1 MKKIKNIVL
10 GLSLLG
16 MTASCV
22 ESTLDKTPEL
32 AFSEDNA
39 FANFQ
44 VTQTYAF
51 GFYTIFPGFDL
62 SVPNSEWDGDLMMH
76 NNSNQGS
83 SWIWGRQIIPTT
95 SGIWDFS
102 FVRRVNIML
111 QNLDASDMSEA
122 EKNHWRAVG
131 YFFRAYDY
139 YDKIAAY
146 GDVPWIDRVLTD
158 DDELLYAPRTP
169 RAEVAQHILDD
180 LLFAEENIMEPGTNG
195 IPSNSISSDVVRAMI
210 SRFGLFEGTWRKYHG
225 LQGAEAFLRA
235 SADAGEVL
243 IANNPTLHSNYNEL
257 FNSAD
262 LAGVPGVLLYKSYE
276 NGVLTHV
283 LTSRHRNSAGNW
295 DITKRG
301 ADSYL
306 MKDGQTRW
314 NSDLFETDRDPY
326 AEFRNRDLRML
337 YTITPPFR
345 VKPVSGNRL
354 AWDYSDDPK
363 DREYIDFMQ
372 GISDATQKQ
381 LPSRNHAGYILRVSP
396 HFRDFNEG
404 DPYNVSRTGYKLFKY
419 YNRLHDIQNND
430 FNDAPIFRMGEVMV
444 NYAEAKWELGEFDQ
458 TVADATINMLRE
470 RGEVAP
476 MEISAVGAEFDPTR
490 DPEVD
495 PILWEIRRERGIE
508 LMAEGYRFNDLRRWK
523 KMDYTNDPKLG
534 RWIVGADVNNRIPI
548 QGGAAEGYIQFFP
561 GTPPAWEDYQ
571 YLYPVPSQEIA
582 LNPNLEQNPGWE

>member
-1 MKKIKNIVL
+1 MA
-10 GLSLLG
+10 GLTL
-16 MTASCV
+16 SCV

-32 AFSEDNA
+32 VFSEDNA
-39 FANFQ
+39 FENFQ

-51 GFYTIFPGFDL
+51 GFYTAFSGYNDL
-62 SVPNSEWDGDLMMH
+62 GVINSDWNADLMMN
-76 NNSNQGS
+76 NNSNQGA
-83 SWIWGRQIIPTT
+83 SWIWGRETIPTT
-95 SGIWDFS
+95 SGIWNFS

-111 QNLDASDMSEA
+111 KNLEASNMTEA
-122 EKNHWRAVG
+122 EKNHWRAIG

-180 LLFAEENIMEPGTNG
+180 LLFARDNIMEPGTNG
-195 IPSNSISSDVVRAMI
+195 IPSNSISSDVVRALI

-225 LQGAEAFLRA
+225 LSGSDTFLRA
-235 SADAGEVL
+235 SADAGAEL
-243 IANNPTLHSNYNEL
+243 IANNPSLHPNYNEL
-257 FNSAD
+257 FNSAS
-262 LAGVPGVLLYKSYE
+262 LAGVPGILLHKSYE
-276 NGVLTHV
+276 VGVLTHV
-283 LTSRHRNSAGNW
+283 LTSRHKNSAGNW

-314 NSDLFETDRDPY
+314 NSPLFETDRDPY

-345 VKPVSGNRL
+345 VKPVPGNRL
-354 AWDYSDDPK
+354 AWEYSDDAK
-363 DREYIDFMQ
+363 DREYIDFMET
-372 GISDATQKQ
+372 ISDEAQKV

-430 FNDAPIFRMGEVMV
+430 FNDAPVFRMGEVLV

-458 TVADATINMLRE
+458 SVADMTINKLRE
-470 RGEVAP
+470 RGEVSP
-476 MEISAVGAEFDPTR
+476 MTVSAIGPDFDPTR
-490 DPEVD
+490 DAEID
-495 PILWEIRRERGIE
+495 PVLWEIRRERGIE
-508 LMAEGYRFNDLRRWK
+508 LMAEGFRFNDLRRWK

-534 RWIVGADVNNRIPI
+534 RWIKAADVNNRIPI

-571 YLYPVPSQEIA
+571 YLYPVPSEEIA